1 MPSFDGEE
9 EDVFYDTHDCFR
21 ASIDSDSLTE
31 SSAESLEL
39 EFGSKFQYDH
49 WMNELL
55 SVQERRSSFFRGM
68 GMGLDDF
75 VLSHGD
81 SVQETEEGKSYRLGK
96 DIDMGRILE
105 SSGAVSSSHPSVG
118 DGEYREYCC
127 IRDLDSGKKFI
138 VHMMSQFSEQEP
150 AFTEEEQNNCADM
163 KKMRPR
169 SWWRR
174 SCKSAPVIIPKK
186 IFKIEE
192 MPLHEFHGH
201 TGGILDLSWSNSDFL
216 LTSSEDKTVRMWKV
230 GCDSCLKVFQHND
243 YVTCV
248 QFNPVDERYFISGSI
263 DGKVRIWGVSGN
275 RVVDWADIRDIVT
288 AVCYQPD
295 GKGFVVGSN
304 SGICQFYSF
313 SDSGIHLDKRLCVK
327 GRKKS
332 IVKPITCLQ
341 FSPSDSGKVMISS
354 ADPNVRLFD
363 GVDVTHKLR
372 GYLLYNEAVEVLIAR
387 APPKCKLDFNS
398 FLFPPLRTTSPP
410 SSSTSTLYFSLTL
423 TLTLDAFPFPPSPP
437 PLYASPPP
445 PPARYLKI
453 SPTFD
458 RAVIGAAAGAIAG
471 AFTYVCLLPIDA
483 VKTKLQTKGAADLY
497 SSALDVALHTLRTE
511 GAPSASTVAY
521 PPSSSGRPPPPPS
534 IFGTCELGKSVLSQL
549 PSFPK
554 FSSSHRWRHGEHRL
568 LCNHGP
574 QGAHHPENASRSP
587 GPILGGDAENSREGW
602 DFRALRWV
610 LSYTIEKHPLRG
622 SKLLFFRVSEG
633 LRVEPDGEKPFG
645 AAAECLLRGIGG
657 GYICIVDD
665 AAGRGEDEAD
675 DASPRGDGEQ
685 DLSGGEADH
694 G

>member
-81 SVQETEEGKSYRLGK
+81 SVQETEECKSCRLGK
-96 DIDMGRILE
+96 NIDMGRILE
-105 SSGAVSSSHPSVG
+105 SSGAVSNSHPSVG
-118 DGEYREYCC
+118 DGECREYCC

-138 VHMMSQFSEQEP
+138 VHDVGEDGLLRMLEEVGSDKMMTLQEFEVLLGLSNSVQQFSEQEP

-174 SCKSAPVIIPKK
+174 FIWKSRAMGMSKNGVSSKSSKSPKTTKMKVRQHKKKCMEFTALYKGQEIKGHKGSIRILRFSPSGWYLASGGEDCVVLAWQVREVETSSKCFASNDSSKKWGLMPRSCKSAPVIIPKK

-192 MPLHEFHGH
+192 TPLHEFHGH

-230 GCDSCLKVFQHND
+230 GCDSCLKVFQHSD

-313 SDSGIHLDKRLCVK
+313 SDSDIHLDKRLCVK

-332 IVKPITCLQ
+332 IGKPITCLQ
-341 FSPSDSGKVMISS
+341 FSPSDSEKVMISS

-372 GYLLYNEAVEVLIAR
+372 GLRKSKSQSFASFTSDGRYIVSVDEDSHVYVWNYNESRLHSSLKGAKTIRSCELFSSEGVSVAVPWPGIDHRGAGLG
-387 APPKCKLDFNS
+387 FNS
-398 FLFPPLRTTSPP
+398 VLA
-410 SSSTSTLYFSLTL
+410 SSSPQRILEPSTWLRDPDCFSLGICFFAESPTKQQSSATWPEEKLIPSTL
-423 TLTLDAFPFPPSPP
+423 PS
-437 PLYASPPP
+437 
-445 PPARYLKI
+445 
-453 SPTFD
+453 TTD
-458 RAVIGAAAGAIAG
+458 
-471 AFTYVCLLPIDA
+471 D
-483 VKTKLQTKGAADLY
+483 
-497 SSALDVALHTLRTE
+497 H
-511 GAPSASTVAY
+511 
-521 PPSSSGRPPPPPS
+521 
-534 IFGTCELGKSVLSQL
+534 
-549 PSFPK
+549 
-554 FSSSHRWRHGEHRL
+554 RHGRHFHCLTTISATWSLVIVTAGHDGSIRSFHNYGLPVRL
-568 LCNHGP
+568 
-574 QGAHHPENASRSP
+574 
-587 GPILGGDAENSREGW
+587 
-602 DFRALRWV
+602 
-610 LSYTIEKHPLRG
+610 
-622 SKLLFFRVSEG
+622 
-633 LRVEPDGEKPFG
+633 
-645 AAAECLLRGIGG
+645 
-657 GYICIVDD
+657 
-665 AAGRGEDEAD
+665 
-675 DASPRGDGEQ
+675 
-685 DLSGGEADH
+685 
-694 G
+694 